1 MLINELFQ
9 YNWYARRRFLDNIA
23 ELPWAQV
30 IESCGASFDSIRN
43 IFVHSLQAEQSWIRR
58 LSGKSA
64 EGIYDTPFSTFNNV
78 DVIRAYADAVEA
90 ETREYM
96 ETVTDGV
103 LESTFEHQRRDG
115 NRYRYAITDVLLHVI
130 EEEIHHRGELLCL
143 FWQRDVR
150 PPYTSY
156 LYFKGQAK

>member
-1 MLINELFQ
+1 LIHELFQ
-9 YNWYARRRFLDNIA
+9 YNWYARRRFLDSIA

-30 IESCGASFDSIRN
+30 VERCGASFDSVRN
-43 IFVHSLQAEQSWIRR
+43 VFVHSLQAEQSWIRR

-64 EGIYDTPFSTFNNV
+64 AGIYDTPFSTFRNA
-78 DVIRAYADAVEA
+78 DAIRAYADAVEA
-90 ETREYM
+90 ETREYLG
-96 ETVTDGV
+96 TVTDEV
-103 LESTFEHQRRDG
+103 LRSTLEYQRRDG
-115 NRYRYAITDVLLHVI
+115 TRYRYAVADALMHVI

-156 LYFKGQAK
+156 LHFKGQVD